1 MDNDTTVHYL
11 GGRLSDLFCLVR
23 DEVVQI
29 IGNSLGFGCS
39 GDNGAFI
46 SLQDGQPI
54 INVGGCVFVRI
65 MGNTE
70 VSAEKCCRQFC
81 DELFDRVSVGTEAA

>member
-1 MDNDTTVHYL
+1 MDNDTTVQYL

-46 SLQDGQPI
+46 SLQDGQLSAATH
-54 INVGGCVFVRI
+54 NAKEGGQI
-65 MGNTE
+65 
-70 VSAEKCCRQFC
+70 A
-81 DELFDRVSVGTEAA
+81 